1 METVKI
7 YLSGAMGSL
16 SFDEQNKWRQ
26 QIQDSI
32 KYEYD
37 CEKKPIFFNPVDY
50 YNFVDIH
57 YKTDKEVMEY
67 DLHNLR
73 NSNLMIVNFNDPA
86 SLGTAMEVA
95 LAYEL
100 RMPIIGL
107 NKDNQVL
114 HSWLKCSCN
123 RIFTNLR
130 ELVDYVVEFY
140 LK

>member
-1 METVKI
+1 METCRI
-7 YLSGAMGSL
+7 YLSGGMSGL
-16 SFDEQNKWRQ
+16 NFEQQSKWRQ

-37 CEKKPIFFNPVDY
+37 CEKKPLFFNPVSY
-50 YNFVDIH
+50 FNFEEKRH
-57 YKTDKEVMEY
+57 KTELEAMEF

-114 HSWLKCSCN
+114 HSWLECSCN

-140 LK
+140 LN